1 MMRLTSNWLDQ
12 LDREQRYQPEYVLM
26 QDQAF
31 EGVRVVIDNHQF
43 ARCSFRRCVLTFS
56 GGPFGLSECD
66 FDNETELVLTGAAM
80 RGVALLR
87 ELSKRPS
94 ASPKTLA

>member
-1 MMRLTSNWLDQ
+1 MRLTSNWLDQ
-12 LDREQRYQPEYVLM
+12 PDRGQRYQPDYLLK
-26 QDQAF
+26 QDQLF

-43 ARCSFRRCVLTFS
+43 ARCSFRRCVLIFS
-56 GGPFGLSECD
+56 GGPFGLFECD
-66 FDNETELVLTGAAM
+66 FDNETELVLTGAAV

-94 ASPKTLA
+94 TYPKSLA